1 MNKSYI
7 DQETKM
13 LLTNV
18 INYYGSDDW
27 QIKAF
32 AKICKEFCTYEI
44 DKPKQIITFNLDTLE
59 QRVKY
64 EHAFNNFNWND

>member
-1 MNKSYI
+1 MPLNS
-7 DQETKM
+7 QEKEIP
-13 LLTNV
+13 LSHL

-32 AKICKEFCTYEI
+32 ARICKEFCTYVI
-44 DKPKQIITFNLDTLE
+44 DKPKQTITFNLDTPE
-59 QRVKY
+59 KRVQY